1 MSGIE
6 KPCHLN
12 KGLAMSLIEAAQLK
26 QSLDTHED
34 FLLFDCRFDLSNSD
48 LGRASYLEGH
58 IPSAV
63 YVHVDQDLSS
73 EKNGQNG
80 RHPLPSIEQWQKT
93 CQSLGIEANR
103 KIILYDNQSGMYAV
117 RMWWMLRATGH
128 QNILIL
134 NGGFAAWVAAGFPV
148 EQTDNPRVATTLN
161 HPLAKTYAH
170 VFSAK
175 DILSN
180 LSSKT
185 YSILDARSPDRFRGE
200 NETLDPV
207 GGHIPGALNRF
218 FKDNLGPDGKFKSA
232 DALKKEFKAI
242 IGDIPSEKII
252 HQCGSG
258 ITACHNMFA
267 MELAGLQSYAIYPGS
282 WSEWCADSTRPIEK

>member
-1 MSGIE
+1 M
-6 KPCHLN
+6 L
-12 KGLAMSLIEAAQLK
+12 LIEATQLK
-26 QSLDTHED
+26 NLLDAHED
-34 FLLFDCRFDLSNSD
+34 FLLFDCRFDLLNSD
-48 LGRASYLEGH
+48 LGRASYLEAH

-63 YVHVDQDLSS
+63 YVHVDHDLSS

-93 CQSLGIEANR
+93 CQSLGIQADR
-103 KIILYDNQSGMYAV
+103 KIVLYDNQSGMYAV

-128 QNILIL
+128 QNVSIL
-134 NGGFAAWVAAGFPV
+134 NGGFATWVAAGFTV
-148 EQTDNPRVATTLN
+148 EQTDNPRVPTASSGAR
-161 HPLAKTYAH
+161 PRTYAN
-170 VFSAK
+170 VFLTN

-185 YSILDARSPDRFRGE
+185 YTVLDARSPDRFRGE

-218 FKDNLGPDGKFKSA
+218 FKDNLGSDGKFKSA
-232 DALKKEFKAI
+232 DVLKQEFKAI
-242 IGDIPSEKII
+242 IKDIPSEKII

-267 MELAGLQSYAIYPGS
+267 MELAGLHSSAIYPGS
-282 WSEWCADSTRPIEK
+282 WSEWCANSTRPIEK